1 MRVRP
6 RPAWGLAPGTSSA
19 DHGGD
24 RTPGPSGVSP
34 LPATSPTP
42 SSAVPAALRAGLLAA
57 VGTWSVVGLPAL
69 IGWVA
74 APESSLGWFSA
85 VSVGSAVWFLG
96 HGQSVGT
103 AAGVTLSMTPVL
115 LLLVFVHVAF
125 RFARRVV
132 ATERLRVGPDAWSQ
146 VARWGVV
153 PGFVVGY
160 GAGSA
165 VFALFTLGGP
175 ATPGAAAV
183 LGSLIVPLL
192 ALGFVLLRP
201 EDDAAPAFVRT
212 WFRRGPT
219 WLPAVW
225 RTGWCGVGVLMTLG
239 AVVVVA
245 RLAVSW
251 GQVMAVQDE
260 FGVNA
265 GATVIL
271 GLAQLALLGNAA
283 TWALGFLAGPG
294 FQLALGGAVSPAAAQ
309 PGLLPLVPVLGA
321 MPQAAD
327 YPAAMYLVILA
338 PVAVGA
344 LQARRVDR
352 ELEFF
357 GNVRARVTA
366 TTVAALLPVA
376 VVVALTA
383 LANGAVGTD
392 RLSRV
397 GVPVGAF
404 AAALAAEV
412 LAGALLWLA
421 VLHVRDRQSGGGSD
435 ASGASGAS
443 GASEASDAAGEAG
456 ASRTGSAEEQGA
468 DASAGSGRVSRR

>member
-1 MRVRP
+1 M
-6 RPAWGLAPGTSSA
+6 RPAWGLARGRPSA

-24 RTPGPSGVSP
+24 RTPRPSGVSP
-34 LPATSPTP
+34 LAAPSPTP

-85 VSVGSAVWFLG
+85 VSVGSALWFLG

-103 AAGVTLSMTPVL
+103 AAGMTLSVTPVL

-132 ATERLRVGPDAWSQ
+132 GTERLRVGVDAWSQ

-160 GAGSA
+160 GAASA

-183 LGSLIVPLL
+183 LGSLLVPVL

-201 EDDAAPAFVRT
+201 EDDAAPAFVRA

-225 RTGWCGVGVLMTLG
+225 RAGWRGAGVLLTLG
-239 AVVVVA
+239 AVVVVL
-245 RLAVSW
+245 RLVVSW

-260 FGVNA
+260 YGVNA
-265 GATVIL
+265 GAAVVL
-271 GLAQLALLGNAA
+271 GLAQVALLGNAA

-294 FQLALGGAVSPAAAQ
+294 FQVAIGSAVTPAAAQ

-327 YPAAMYLVILA
+327 YPGAMYLVVLA
-338 PVAVGA
+338 PAAVGA
-344 LQARRVDR
+344 MQARRVDR

-357 GNVRARVTA
+357 GDVRARVGATA
-366 TTVAALLPVA
+366 VAALLPVVA
-376 VVVALTA
+376 VVGLTA
-383 LANGAVGTD
+383 LANGAVGVD

-397 GVPVGAF
+397 GVPIWTF
-404 AAALAAEV
+404 AAALGAEV
-412 LAGALLWLA
+412 LGGALLWLA
-421 VLHVRDRQSGGGSD
+421 ALLVRERHAAGGSDGSGRTDTSGASSASDGADADGGSGEASSGGGD
-435 ASGASGAS
+435 GA
-443 GASEASDAAGEAG
+443 ASD
-456 ASRTGSAEEQGA
+456 T
-468 DASAGSGRVSRR
+468 SAGRGRVSGR